1 MSPSSSLCY
10 SSDRQL
16 SLDLVNVGRQR
27 LDFLP
32 MLEHSGTYRETAMHT
47 GTFAQEIITLV
58 HQVKDQ
64 YFRDGGVTLNERF
77 SAPQQGAF
85 AEEEAEELTLNQ
97 RFSSNRGFSLNM
109 SSVLDED
116 DEDEPLFCRQGSL
129 PPVRDPGDLRHDLER
144 RRQERLEGVK
154 VTISGSGVPQR
165 PLGLTSDPD
174 LEFSN
179 HDDGFSNW
187 PEEQSRRPD
196 SNTRPRREPPFRPNA
211 GPQRRNHRFGHRI
224 GPTRRHHNP
233 AGPNW

>member
-1 MSPSSSLCY
+1 
-10 SSDRQL
+10 
-16 SLDLVNVGRQR
+16 
-27 LDFLP
+27 

-77 SAPQQGAF
+77 SAPQKGGF
-85 AEEEAEELTLNQ
+85 AEDETEELTLNQ

-109 SSVLDED
+109 NSVLD

-154 VTISGSGVPQR
+154 VTISGSRVSQR
-165 PLGLTSDPD
+165 PLGLVSDPG
-174 LEFSN
+174 LEFS
-179 HDDGFSNW
+179 HDDDGFSSW
-187 PEEQSRRPD
+187 PQEPSRRQD
-196 SNTRPRREPPFRPNA
+196 GNMGPRREPPFRPNT
-211 GPQRRNHRFGHRI
+211 GPQRRNHRFGHRL
-224 GPTRRHHNP
+224 GPTRRPHNP

>member
-1 MSPSSSLCY
+1 
-10 SSDRQL
+10 
-16 SLDLVNVGRQR
+16 
-27 LDFLP
+27 

-77 SAPQQGAF
+77 SAPQQAGL
-85 AEEEAEELTLNQ
+85 AEDESEELTLNQ
-97 RFSSNRGFSLNM
+97 RFSSNRGFSLNTN
-109 SSVLDED
+109 SVLDDEEEED
-116 DEDEPLFCRQGSL
+116 EEEEPLFCRQGSL
-129 PPVRDPGDLRHDLER
+129 PPARDPGDLRHDLER

-154 VTISGSGVPQR
+154 VTISGSVVSQR
-165 PLGLTSDPD
+165 PLGLVSAPS
-174 LEFSN
+174 LEFGH

-187 PEEQSRRPD
+187 PEEQSWRPD
-196 SNTRPRREPPFRPNA
+196 GNMRPRREPPFRPNA
-211 GPQRRNHRFGHRI
+211 GPQRRNHRFGNRI